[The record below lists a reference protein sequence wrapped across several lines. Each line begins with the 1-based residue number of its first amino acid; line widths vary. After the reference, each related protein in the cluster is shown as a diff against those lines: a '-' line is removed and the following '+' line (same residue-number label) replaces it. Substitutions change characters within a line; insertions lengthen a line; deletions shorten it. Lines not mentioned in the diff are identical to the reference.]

1 MNFNRTYT
9 MDIEDV
15 INKISQGVPVYMK
28 LHDGT
33 LICINDI
40 ALVSRYD
47 CWINNGQTLRYL
59 VYIRHPENAKP
70 ISIIPEDYEI
80 LKKYLTII

>member
-1 MNFNRTYT
+1 

-15 INKISQGVPVYMK
+15 INKISQGVPVYMT

-40 ALVSRYD
+40 ALVSRYN
-47 CWINNGQTLRYL
+47 CWINNKQTLRYL
-59 VYIRHPENAKP
+59 VYIRHSEKANP

>member
-1 MNFNRTYT
+1 

-15 INKISQGVPVYMK
+15 INKISQRVPVYMN

-40 ALVSRYD
+40 SLVIRHD
-47 CWINNGQTLRYL
+47 CWINDKLALRYH
-59 VYIRHPENAKP
+59 VYIRQPENANP

-80 LKKYLTII
+80 LKKYLIIL

>member
-1 MNFNRTYT
+1 
-9 MDIEDV
+9 MDIADV

-47 CWINNGQTLRYL
+47 CWINNEQALRYL
-59 VYIRHPENAKP
+59 VYIRHAENANP

>member
-1 MNFNRTYT
+1 

-40 ALVSRYD
+40 SLVSSYN
-47 CWINNGQTLRYL
+47 CWINNEQTLRYL
-59 VYIRHPENAKP
+59 VYIRHPEEANP

>member
-1 MNFNRTYT
+1 
-9 MDIEDV
+9 MDIADV

-40 ALVSRYD
+40 ALVSRHD
-47 CWINNGQTLRYL
+47 CWINDEPALRYH
-59 VYIRHPENAKP
+59 VYIRHPENANP

-80 LKKYLTII
+80 LKKYLIII

>member
-1 MNFNRTYT
+1 
-9 MDIEDV
+9 MDIADV

-47 CWINNGQTLRYL
+47 CWINDEQALRYL
-59 VYIRHPENAKP
+59 VYIRHTERANP

>member
-1 MNFNRTYT
+1 MFMTGIWNKRCLLLDEESKQNWVYVVWFFNRTYT

-33 LICINDI
+33 LICMIYNYC
-40 ALVSRYD
+40 L
-47 CWINNGQTLRYL
+47 
-59 VYIRHPENAKP
+59 
-70 ISIIPEDYEI
+70 
-80 LKKYLTII
+80 

>member
-1 MNFNRTYT
+1 

-40 ALVSRYD
+40 ALVSRYNR
-47 CWINNGQTLRYL
+47 WINNKQTLRYL
-59 VYIRHPENAKP
+59 VYIRHSEKANP

>member
-1 MNFNRTYT
+1 

-40 ALVSRYD
+40 SLVSRYD
-47 CWINNGQTLRYL
+47 CWINNEQALRYL
-59 VYIRHPENAKP
+59 VYIRHAENANP

-80 LKKYLTII
+80 LKTYLTII